1 MIPSNSLSLSH
12 AHTQTL
18 SRGEAMPRRRK
29 QPSSAM
35 RGIFTRSQSQI
46 FLHRTRSGR
55 DWANPDPGRR
65 RHLLASFALPPSPL
79 PTSTAA
85 TGDVLLA
92 SVKDLRARR
101 VFSPA
106 SIPIETSPDPMAT
119 NKPDDD
125 RQDGIDQLEKEA
137 TEEEGSGEV
146 DEASN
151 IFGGSGDAFVQS
163 TPPAGIISLGPDP
176 APGERETEVPP
187 IDQQTDNL
195 GSDIASG
202 DQAIGISSK
211 DQRADAKLDS
221 GNPLKRREG
230 LAPCSRSKLF
240 RNPSSFSYRRL
251 LPFLMDLEKES
262 SSGLKILPCQ
272 NAVEVERIMEEK
284 PKPPQLQLGGSEGSL
299 TEKLSD
305 NWNFDENP
313 VYKSSSLKTSGED
326 VYDMTTMISP
336 LPDSGN
342 GRAMQVDEVK
352 SETYFEDPI
361 LESRM
366 LHNSYLSPPVIHED
380 LSVDE
385 LAGNVQALSYLPS
398 EVDVGCR
405 MMLPLLNMDPKPPQ
419 RESQLEVVHSAA
431 RHVLAPK
438 RGILKRYGRGCKGI
452 CMCLECA
459 TFRIHADR
467 AYEFSR
473 KQMDEADEIIVGLM
487 KELANLRNLVDK
499 TIIPMVGGGS
509 STILQLNRELLKGAC
524 QRASRA
530 EEVANNGRRKM
541 FNDLNIHC
549 KIPGPRV
556 TFAECV
562 EQSITP

>member
-1 MIPSNSLSLSH
+1 
-12 AHTQTL
+12 
-18 SRGEAMPRRRK
+18 MPRRRK

-35 RGIFTRSQSQI
+35 RGIFTRSQSEI
-46 FLHRTRSGR
+46 SLHRTRSGR
-55 DWANPDPGRR
+55 DWASPDPGRR
-65 RHLLASFALPPSPL
+65 RRRLLASIARPPSPL
-79 PTSTAA
+79 PSSTG
-85 TGDVLLA
+85 GDALLT
-92 SVKDLRARR
+92 SVKDLRTRR

-106 SIPIETSPDPMAT
+106 SIPIESSPPTAT

-125 RQDGIDQLEKEA
+125 RPDGVDRLEKEA
-137 TEEEGSGEV
+137 TEEERNGQV
-146 DEASN
+146 DETSK
-151 IFGGSGDAFVQS
+151 IPGGSGDDFVQS
-163 TPPAGIISLGPDP
+163 TPPVGLISLGADT
-176 APGERETEVPP
+176 ALVERETEVPLN
-187 IDQQTDNL
+187 DQRTDNL
-195 GSDIASG
+195 GSDIGSG
-202 DQAIGISSK
+202 DRAFGISPK
-211 DQRADAKLDS
+211 GQRTDGKLDS

-251 LPFLMDLEKES
+251 LPFLVDLEKES

-272 NAVEVERIMEEK
+272 NAVKVEKLMEEK
-284 PKPPQLQLGGSEGSL
+284 PKPPHVDTLSKQLQLGGSEGSL
-299 TEKLSD
+299 TEKSSD
-305 NWNFDENP
+305 GWNFDENP
-313 VYKSSSLKTSGED
+313 VNKNPSLKPSGED
-326 VYDMTTMISP
+326 VYDMTTTISP

-342 GRAMQVDEVK
+342 GRAMQVDEIK

-361 LESRM
+361 LGSRM
-366 LHNSYLSPPVIHED
+366 LHNSYLSPAVIHED

-385 LAGNVQALSYLPS
+385 LAGNVRALSYLPA

-405 MMLPLLNMDPKPPQ
+405 MMLPLLNMDLKPLQ
-419 RESQLEVVHSAA
+419 REPQLETVHSAA
-431 RHVLAPK
+431 RHALAPK

-487 KELANLRNLVDK
+487 KELVNLRNLVDK
-499 TIIPMVGGGS
+499 SITPMVGGGS
-509 STILQLNRELLKGAC
+509 STILQLNQELLKRAC

-530 EEVANNGRRKM
+530 EEVANNRRRKM

-562 EQSITP
+562 EQNIIP

>member
-1 MIPSNSLSLSH
+1 
-12 AHTQTL
+12 
-18 SRGEAMPRRRK
+18 MPRRRK

-313 VYKSSSLKTSGED
+313 VNKSSSLKTSGED